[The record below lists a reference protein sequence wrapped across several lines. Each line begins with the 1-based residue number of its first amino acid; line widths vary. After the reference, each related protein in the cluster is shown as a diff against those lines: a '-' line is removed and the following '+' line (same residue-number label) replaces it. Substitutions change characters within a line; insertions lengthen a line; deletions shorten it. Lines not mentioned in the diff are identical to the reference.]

1 MRVRWIDT
9 SPVFRIPDD
18 ISVAG
23 FNDTIGE
30 VLHPGLTTVREFPKE
45 LGGHLAEFTLRRIHE
60 PNLPPQQL
68 VMPTELIRRES
79 VRQVSSGHALL
90 TPVRLHENVL

>member
-1 MRVRWIDT
+1 MT
-9 SPVFRIPDD
+9 SVLP
-18 ISVAG
+18 G

-60 PNLPPQQL
+60 PDLPPQQL

-79 VRQVSSGHALL
+79 VRHL
-90 TPVRLHENVL
+90 TPNHTAVASPYIQQPTL